1 MPNKHANTVDIF
13 IYTCIILGKKN
24 AILKKGGKTS
34 KSHYLIE

>member
-13 IYTCIILGKKN
+13 KYIYNSRKKN